1 MRAICRLSLLC
12 LLLFAVM
19 LCGEYPASAQ
29 NSSPT
34 SQTPTSQAPIA
45 QTPIAQTMKK
55 QPAPE
60 LTLTNAIICEDVRGY
75 KPYNQTIAVST
86 SLGKAICYTSFDP
99 VPEKTIIY
107 HNWYRFDV
115 MSTSIKLE
123 LQPPSWA
130 SYSTFQLREADKGPW
145 RVEVTD
151 KDGNVFSILR
161 FSITD

>member
-1 MRAICRLSLLC
+1 MMRAICRLSLLC

-34 SQTPTSQAPIA
+34 SQTPTSQAPLS
-45 QTPIAQTMKK
+45 QKMKK

-60 LTLTNAIICEDVRGY
+60 LTLTNAIICEYVRGY

-86 SLGKAICYTSFDP
+86 SIGKAICYTSFDP
-99 VPEKTIIY
+99 VPERTVIY
-107 HNWYRFDV
+107 HHWYRFDV

-130 SYSTFQLREADKGPW
+130 TYSTFQLREADKGPW

-151 KDGNVFSILR
+151 KDGSVFSILR